1 MSNSDDDLLIGTITI
16 HRYLTTDGSD
26 DYITLSAYD
35 TAGETLRIVESLGM
49 IELAR
54 IQLTSDHLGLDYDED
69 VDE

>member
-1 MSNSDDDLLIGTITI
+1 MSNSDDDLLIGTVTI

-26 DYITLSAYD
+26 DYITLAAHD
-35 TAGETLRIVESLGM
+35 TAGENLRIVESLGM

-54 IQLTSDHLGLDYDED
+54 MQLTSDYLGLDYQED